1 MCQAVPY
8 SKTLSLY
15 SFRFKPTFFLASLQ
29 SVKNNLLYFS
39 NLKTRLYYCSK
50 FLWSHKGFHNAHP
63 CKWSESTPVLDT
75 HNAAAH
81 FTQEQRRLGCQVPLI
96 QLLFPT
102 PIWKSLNEKWR
113 FPHPAAV
120 LGKTKTKIKHQHRVQ
135 FSFCDERAGDQD
147 DSRWPQVCLWRV
159 HRQCEALLSEFILNR
174 QAVVQLLAFTQRG
187 IGTAHPFHIL
197 ITLQAVQHTLPS
209 APQPCLFWQAL
220 CKFYLLKHKWI
231 NIVNY

>member
-1 MCQAVPY
+1 MIWVHTCPWHPQRCSSFHSGAEKTGVP
-8 SKTLSLY
+8 SPINTIAIPNSHLEISEWEMKIPS
-15 SFRFKPTFFLASLQ
+15 SSSCFGEN
-29 SVKNNLLYFS
+29 KN
-39 NLKTRLYYCSK
+39 
-50 FLWSHKGFHNAHP
+50 
-63 CKWSESTPVLDT
+63 
-75 HNAAAH
+75 
-81 FTQEQRRLGCQVPLI
+81 
-96 QLLFPT
+96 
-102 PIWKSLNEKWR
+102 
-113 FPHPAAV
+113 
-120 LGKTKTKIKHQHRVQ
+120 KIKHQHRMQ

-220 CKFYLLKHKWI
+220 CKFYLLKHNWI